1 MSATLNASAF
11 GDYFKFKVPII
22 DIPGRT
28 FPVQQYFLEEILEE
42 INFSIDEYSPY
53 AKKREKEENKGAA
66 KRINKMLPKNMDGF
80 IDDFEAEL
88 LVSDTNFK
96 IPKDKELDD
105 DLNAKQMYHRYSG
118 KSSVLSHREL
128 KF

>member
-1 MSATLNASAF
+1 
-11 GDYFKFKVPII
+11 
-22 DIPGRT
+22 
-28 FPVQQYFLEEILEE
+28 
-42 INFSIDEYSPY
+42 
-53 AKKREKEENKGAA
+53 
-66 KRINKMLPKNMDGF
+66 MLPKNMDGF

-118 KSSVLSHREL
+118 KYLPGSS
-128 KF
+128 

>member
-1 MSATLNASAF
+1 MLNF
-11 GDYFKFKVPII
+11 FFDLQP
-22 DIPGRT
+22 
-28 FPVQQYFLEEILEE
+28 EIQILTD
-42 INFSIDEYSPY
+42 S
-53 AKKREKEENKGAA
+53 NKGAA

-118 KSSVLSHREL
+118 KYLPESL
-128 KF
+128 

>member
-1 MSATLNASAF
+1 MLNLF
-11 GDYFKFKVPII
+11 FD
-22 DIPGRT
+22 
-28 FPVQQYFLEEILEE
+28 VQPEIQILTD
-42 INFSIDEYSPY
+42 FD
-53 AKKREKEENKGAA
+53 KGAA
-66 KRINKMLPKNMDGF
+66 KRINKMLPKDVF

-118 KSSVLSHREL
+118 KSSLLS
-128 KF
+128 

>member
-1 MSATLNASAF
+1 
-11 GDYFKFKVPII
+11 
-22 DIPGRT
+22 
-28 FPVQQYFLEEILEE
+28 
-42 INFSIDEYSPY
+42 
-53 AKKREKEENKGAA
+53 
-66 KRINKMLPKNMDGF
+66 MLPKDVF

-118 KSSVLSHREL
+118 KSSLLS
-128 KF
+128 